1 MSEENI
7 IFKDRIEKL
16 NKLRL
21 SGIEPYGERFEKTH
35 SVASLLADFKEA
47 IKVRIAGRITAMRSH
62 GKSIFFDV
70 KDDSG
75 RIQAYIKAG
84 LVGEKEFD
92 VFNSLDIGDI
102 IGMSGEVFKTRT
114 GEPTV
119 KLENFILLSKSLRTL
134 PEKWHGLKDIETRYR
149 QRYLDIISNED
160 SKKVF
165 LARTKIVSLTRSFL
179 EKRGFIEVETPM
191 LHTIPGGAAGKPFK
205 THHNVYDMDLYLRIA
220 PELYLKKLLVAGFEK
235 VYEINKSFRNE
246 GISTRHN
253 PEFTMLEAYWA
264 YADYTDMMRLTEE
277 MISSLVKDVTGASTL
292 KLKDG
297 EIDFTPPWTVV
308 SFKDKM
314 RELYGIEPQDSTEA
328 WLGKLKK
335 ANIKVNLGK
344 AEKITRSKLSRI
356 IEDLIGNE
364 KGNKPAF
371 FVDLFSD
378 FCPLA
383 KAKKDDPL
391 ISERFEL
398 YIGNMEVANAYTEQ
412 NDPVEQKRRFE
423 EQLKEADDD
432 DIRKVD
438 YEFIEALE
446 YGMPPAGGL
455 GIGIDRLIMVLTSSD
470 SIRDVILFP
479 QLKPEIKK

>member
-16 NKLRL
+16 NKLKL

-35 SVASLLADFKEA
+35 SVVSLLADFKEA

-62 GKSIFFDV
+62 GKSVFFDV

-102 IGMSGEVFKTRT
+102 IGISGEVFKTRT

-179 EKRGFIEVETPM
+179 EKKGFIEVETPM

-277 MISSLVKDVTGASTL
+277 MISSLVKDITGASAL

-297 EIDFTPPWTVV
+297 EIDFSPPWTVV

-314 RELYGIEPQDSTEA
+314 KELYGIEPQDSTEA
-328 WLGKLKK
+328 WLSKLKK
-335 ANIKVNLGK
+335 ADIKVGLDK

-383 KAKKDDPL
+383 KAKRDDPL

-423 EQLKEADDD
+423 EQLKEADAD

-479 QLKPEIKK
+479 QLKPEK